1 MTPDLNVAQEVGRCQ
16 TLKHVLP
23 CGLHLEVLHQA
34 PVHRHASSH
43 RQQHQLPPVLFLH
56 GAMHGAWCWQV
67 TLKMLLC
74 DASLLLLHVTCD
86 GGRVPSARW

>member
-1 MTPDLNVAQEVGRCQ
+1 MTLSQEVGRCQ

-34 PVHRHASSH
+34 PVQRHVLPH
-43 RQQHQLPPVLFLH
+43 RQQRQLPPVLFLH

-67 TLKMLLC
+67 TLTVELHEAL
-74 DASLLLLHVTCD
+74 SLLLRIHL
-86 GGRVPSARW
+86 